1 MRASALARR
10 KVSRQ
15 ITHTGPSAEV
25 DLTKF
30 LGRVFIPG
38 RAPPAAGERS
48 PRALRLLGALDGLE
62 GLLLLRSKEPA
73 PTEARGASRRRS
85 SS

>member
-15 ITHTGPSAEV
+15 ITHTGPSAEL

-30 LGRVFIPG
+30 LGRLFIPG
-38 RAPPAAGERS
+38 RALRAAGARS

-62 GLLLLRSKEPA
+62 DLLLLLSEEPA

-85 SS
+85 NS